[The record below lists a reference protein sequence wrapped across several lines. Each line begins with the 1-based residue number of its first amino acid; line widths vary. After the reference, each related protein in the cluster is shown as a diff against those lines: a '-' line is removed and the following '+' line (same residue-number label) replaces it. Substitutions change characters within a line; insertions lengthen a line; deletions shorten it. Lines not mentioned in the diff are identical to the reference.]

1 MLKRV
6 IGYLIIFG
14 AIIGIANRQIINKGI
29 ISNVSRFGT
38 TVQVEKGAKHSQQN
52 TSVPL
57 EGYKWPSKDITIAVT
72 STDPRTIKAF
82 NDAINA
88 WNSTG
93 TINFVRT
100 DHDQNAD
107 IVANDTDL
115 SADDQS
121 NGIVETEELGVTSAS
136 YNRNTKILNH
146 ATSSIDINKLA
157 NSSEQYRMWVAEHEL
172 GHAIGLA
179 HAKENDDSVMVP
191 INPKTGI
198 TSNDI
203 NSVKELYD
211 QK

>member
-1 MLKRV
+1 MAL
-6 IGYLIIFG
+6 
-14 AIIGIANRQIINKGI
+14 
-29 ISNVSRFGT
+29 
-38 TVQVEKGAKHSQQN
+38 
-52 TSVPL
+52 
-57 EGYKWPSKDITIAVT
+57 
-72 STDPRTIKAF
+72 
-82 NDAINA
+82 
-88 WNSTG
+88 
-93 TINFVRT
+93 
-100 DHDQNAD
+100 
-107 IVANDTDL
+107 
-115 SADDQS
+115 
-121 NGIVETEELGVTSAS
+121 NGEGVTSAS

-191 INPKTGI
+191 TNPKTGI